1 MNDLKINE
9 SLTNFDFVEK
19 TLAQISKDFNRCG
32 IDFEFQLQSNLPLKE
47 QVVTEIR
54 NAIVKL
60 SSTELQ
66 QFIYTI
72 DLNENDFLK
81 AVTMNDDLL
90 TLSEKILQR
99 EALKVFIKI
108 NYQG

>member
-19 TLAQISKDFNRCG
+19 TMAQISKDFNRCG
-32 IDFEFQLQSNLPLKE
+32 IDFEFQLQSDLLLKE

>member
-19 TLAQISKDFNRCG
+19 TMAQISKDFNRSG

-47 QVVTEIR
+47 QVVSEIR
-54 NAIVKL
+54 HAIVKL

-81 AVTMNDDLL
+81 AVTINDDLL
-90 TLSEKILQR
+90 TLSERILQR

>member
-1 MNDLKINE
+1 MNQLELNDLFNNKE
-9 SLTNFDFVEK
+9 FFEK
-19 TLAQISKDFNRCG
+19 TIAQLIKDFNRCG
-32 IDFEFQLQSNLPLKE
+32 IDFEFQLQSNLPLKK
-47 QVVTEIR
+47 QVVSKIR

-66 QFIYTI
+66 QFIYTV

-81 AVTMNDDLL
+81 SVTINDELL
-90 TLSEKILQR
+90 TLSEKILHR

-108 NYQG
+108 NYQR

>member
-19 TLAQISKDFNRCG
+19 TMAQISKDFNRCA

-47 QVVTEIR
+47 QVVSEIR

-72 DLNENDFLK
+72 DLNENNFLK
-81 AVTMNDDLL
+81 AVTMNDDLI

>member
-19 TLAQISKDFNRCG
+19 TMAQISKDFNRCG
-32 IDFEFQLQSNLPLKE
+32 IVFEFQLQSNSPLKE
-47 QVVTEIR
+47 HVVNEVR
-54 NAIVKL
+54 NSILKL

-81 AVTMNDDLL
+81 AVTMNDDYL
-90 TLSEKILQR
+90 TLAHEILKR
-99 EALKVFIKI
+99 EALKVFIRS
-108 NYQG
+108 NYSH

>member
-19 TLAQISKDFNRCG
+19 TMAQISKDFNRCG

-47 QVVTEIR
+47 QVVSEIK
-54 NAIVKL
+54 NAILKL

-81 AVTMNDDLL
+81 AVTMNDNLL

-108 NYQG
+108 NFQG

>member
-19 TLAQISKDFNRCG
+19 TMAQISKDFNRCG
-32 IDFEFQLQSNLPLKE
+32 IDFEFQLQSDLLLKE

-90 TLSEKILQR
+90 TLSEKIVQR

>member
-19 TLAQISKDFNRCG
+19 TMAQISKDFNRCG

-47 QVVTEIR
+47 QVVSEIR

-108 NYQG
+108 NFQG

>member
-19 TLAQISKDFNRCG
+19 TMAQISKDFNRCG
-32 IDFEFQLQSNLPLKE
+32 IDFEFQLQSNLLLKE
-47 QVVTEIR
+47 QVVSEIR

-81 AVTMNDDLL
+81 AVTMNDDLH
-90 TLSEKILQR
+90 TLSEKILER

-108 NYQG
+108 NFQG

>member
-19 TLAQISKDFNRCG
+19 TMAQISKDFNRCG
-32 IDFEFQLQSNLPLKE
+32 IDFEFQLQSNLLLKE
-47 QVVTEIR
+47 QVVSEIR

-108 NYQG
+108 NFQG

>member
-19 TLAQISKDFNRCG
+19 TMAQISKDFNRCG
-32 IDFEFQLQSNLPLKE
+32 IVFEFQLQSNSPLKE
-47 QVVTEIR
+47 QVVSEIR
-54 NAIVKL
+54 NTIVKF
-60 SSTELQ
+60 SSTEIQ

-81 AVTMNDDLL
+81 AVTMNDDFK
-90 TLSEKILQR
+90 TLANEILKR
-99 EALKVFIKI
+99 EALKVFIRC
-108 NYQG
+108 NYSH